1 MARVESKFANDFLEQ
16 LGNVN
21 KGSARTV
28 GVHLADFEQFVKTQ
42 YQEDLDSLVEQ
53 LKSGKL
59 DLYDLFSKFVTHEV
73 REKIQKNLL
82 STRTLIQRVKHIK
95 HFLEANDVTINQ
107 TKFKMKIKLPKEIK
121 REKEGMAKDQV
132 SEILAACDEIRLK
145 TYVMFLAT
153 TGWRA
158 SEALSVQLQDIDFD
172 RYPVRVNLQGEN
184 AKTRTDRHTYLTQET
199 VTQLKSW
206 LDFKYRER
214 TIKQYYDKK
223 TGKIVYKVLQLKPVR
238 RPDDYV
244 FMPYHDELET
254 TVEYAYKNLS
264 RRFGEL
270 LDRMNLKFR
279 HDGKRREISLHSFRH
294 FVYTT
299 IDGLGQNQ
307 FAEYFLG
314 HANSTYWR
322 KPESEKI
329 ATFLKIEPYLTFMD
343 ISALVAKGAD
353 METKLEQNEDQMRA
367 MREQLGTLFEIM
379 TIEQSEERQKKLA
392 EAAKQWIDNGMYK
405 ANQFIS

>member
-1 MARVESKFANDFLEQ
+1 MARVEAKLANQFLEQ

-28 GVHLADFEQFVKTQ
+28 RVHLADFEQFVKQ
-42 YQEDLDSLVEQ
+42 EYQEDLDSLVEE
-53 LKSGKL
+53 LKSSKL

-73 REKIQKNLL
+73 REKIHKNML

-95 HFLEANDVTINQ
+95 HFLEANDITINQ

-121 REKEGMAKDQV
+121 REKEGLAKDQV
-132 SEILAACDEIRLK
+132 REILATCDDIRLK
-145 TYVMFLAT
+145 TYVMFLAS

-172 RYPVRVNLQGEN
+172 RNPIRVSLRGEN
-184 AKTRTDRHTYLTQET
+184 AKTRTDRHTYLTREM
-199 VTQLKSW
+199 VAQLKSW

-223 TGKIVYKVLQLKPVR
+223 TGKIVYKVLHLKPVR
-238 RPDDYV
+238 RSDDFV

-264 RRFGEL
+264 KRFGEL
-270 LDRMNLKFR
+270 LDRMNVKFR
-279 HDGKRREISLHSFRH
+279 HDGKRREVSLHSFRH

-307 FAEYFLG
+307 FAEYFIG

-329 ATFLKIEPYLTFMD
+329 TTFLKIEPYLTFMD
-343 ISALVAKGAD
+343 ASALEAKGAD
-353 METKLEQNEDQMRA
+353 METKTEQVMAENLSLKQQVDELYRILYMQ
-367 MREQLGTLFEIM
+367 GI
-379 TIEQSEERQKKLA
+379 IKK
-392 EAAKQWIDNGMYK
+392 EA
-405 ANQFIS
+405 

>member
-1 MARVESKFANDFLEQ
+1 MARLQSKFANDFLQQ

-21 KGSARTV
+21 TGSARTV
-28 GVHLADFEQFVKTQ
+28 SVHLADFEQFVKAE
-42 YQEDLDSLVEQ
+42 YRKDLDSLVEE

-59 DLYDLFSKFVTHEV
+59 DLYETFSKFVTHEV
-73 REKIQKNLL
+73 RERVQQNLL
-82 STRTLIQRVKHIK
+82 STRTLNQRVKHIK

-121 REKEGMAKDQV
+121 REKEGITKDQIR
-132 SEILAACDEIRLK
+132 EILAACEDIRLK
-145 TYVMFLAT
+145 TYVMFLAS

-158 SEALSVQLQDIDFD
+158 SEALSLQLQDIDFD
-172 RYPVRVNLQGEN
+172 RNPVRINLRGEN
-184 AKTRTDRHTYLTQET
+184 AKTRTDRHTYLTQEM
-199 VTQLKSW
+199 VTQLESW

-214 TIKQYYDKK
+214 TIKQYYDRN
-223 TGKIVYKVLQLKPVR
+223 TGKIVYKVLHLKPVR
-238 RPDDYV
+238 KPDDYV

-254 TVEYAYKNLS
+254 TVEYAYKNIS

-270 LDRMNLKFR
+270 LDRMNIKFR
-279 HDGKRREISLHSFRH
+279 RDGKRREVSLHSFRH

-307 FAEYFLG
+307 FAEYFIG
-314 HANSTYWR
+314 HSNSTYWR

-343 ISALVAKGAD
+343 VAALEAKGAD
-353 METKLEQNEDQMRA
+353 METKTEQVMAENLSLKQQVDELYRVLYAQ
-367 MREQLGTLFEIM
+367 GI
-379 TIEQSEERQKKLA
+379 IKK
-392 EAAKQWIDNGMYK
+392 E
-405 ANQFIS
+405 S

>member
-1 MARVESKFANDFLEQ
+1 MARLQSKFANDFLQQ

-21 KGSARTV
+21 TGSARTV
-28 GVHLADFEQFVKTQ
+28 SVHLADFEQFVKA
-42 YQEDLDSLVEQ
+42 EHCKDLDTLVEE

-59 DLYDLFSKFVTHEV
+59 DLYELFSKFVTYEV
-73 REKIQKNLL
+73 REKVQQNLL
-82 STRTLIQRVKHIK
+82 STRTLNQRVKHIK
-95 HFLEANDVTINQ
+95 HFLEANDVTVNQ
-107 TKFKMKIKLPKEIK
+107 TKFRMKIKLPKEIK
-121 REKEGMAKDQV
+121 REKEGITKDRLRD
-132 SEILAACDEIRLK
+132 ILAACDDIRLK
-145 TYVMFLAT
+145 TYVMFLAS

-158 SEALSVQLQDIDFD
+158 SEALSVKLQDIDFD
-172 RYPVRVNLQGEN
+172 RDPVRVNLRGEN
-184 AKTRTDRHTYLTQET
+184 AKTRTDRHTYLTQEM
-199 VTQLKSW
+199 VTQLNLW

-214 TIKQYYDKK
+214 TIKQYYDKN
-223 TGKIVYKVLQLKPVR
+223 TGKIVYRALHLKPVR
-238 RPDDYV
+238 RPDDYL

-270 LDRMNLKFR
+270 LDRMNVKFR
-279 HDGKRREISLHSFRH
+279 RDGKRREISLHSFRH

-307 FAEYFLG
+307 YAEYFIG

-343 ISALVAKGAD
+343 VAALEAKGAD
-353 METKLEQNEDQMRA
+353 IETKTEQV
-367 MREQLGTLFEIM
+367 M
-379 TIEQSEERQKKLA
+379 TENLSL
-392 EAAKQWIDNGMYK
+392 KQQVENLYK
-405 ANQFIS
+405 ILYAQGIIKQGRSVQ

>member
-1 MARVESKFANDFLEQ
+1 MAKLESSLANNFLEQ

-28 GVHLADFEQFVKTQ
+28 SVHLSDFEQFIKNE
-42 YQEDLDSLVEQ
+42 YHASLDSLVEK
-53 LKSGKL
+53 LTSGKL
-59 DLYDLFSKFVTHEV
+59 DLYQLFSKFVTFEV

-82 STRTLIQRVKHIK
+82 STGTLNQRVKHVK

-107 TKFKMKIKLPKEIK
+107 TKFKMKIKLPRDIK
-121 REKEGMAKDQV
+121 REKQGLTKDQV
-132 SEILAACDEIRLK
+132 REIIAACDDIRLK
-145 TYVMFLAT
+145 TYVMFLAS

-158 SEALSVQLQDIDFD
+158 SEALSVQLKDIDFD
-172 RYPVRVNLQGEN
+172 SNPVRVNLRGEN
-184 AKTRTDRHTYLTQET
+184 AKTRTDRHTYLTREM

-214 TIKQYYDKK
+214 TIKQYYDKA
-223 TGKIVYKVLQLKPVR
+223 TNKIVYKVLQLKPVR
-238 RPDDYV
+238 SSDDYV

-270 LDRMNLKFR
+270 LDRMEVKFR
-279 HDGKRREISLHSFRH
+279 HDGKRREVSLHSFRH

-307 FAEYFLG
+307 FAEYFIG

-322 KPESEKI
+322 KPESEKVAI
-329 ATFLKIEPYLTFMD
+329 FLKIEPYLTFTD
-343 ISALVAKGAD
+343 VAALEAKGAD
-353 METKLEQNEDQMRA
+353 METKTEQMMAENLSLKQQVDELYRVLYGQ
-367 MREQLGTLFEIM
+367 GI
-379 TIEQSEERQKKLA
+379 IKKESLSPSPSSS
-392 EAAKQWIDNGMYK
+392 Y
-405 ANQFIS
+405 

>member
-1 MARVESKFANDFLEQ
+1 
-16 LGNVN
+16 
-21 KGSARTV
+21 
-28 GVHLADFEQFVKTQ
+28 
-42 YQEDLDSLVEQ
+42 
-53 LKSGKL
+53 
-59 DLYDLFSKFVTHEV
+59 VTHEV

-82 STRTLIQRVKHIK
+82 SSRTFVQRVKHVK

-132 SEILAACDEIRLK
+132 REILAACDDIRLK
-145 TYVMFLAT
+145 TYVMFLAS

-172 RYPVRVNLQGEN
+172 RIPVRVNLRGEN
-184 AKTRTDRHTYLTQET
+184 AKTRTDRHTYLTQEM
-199 VTQLKSW
+199 VTQLRSW

-214 TIKQYYDKK
+214 TIKQYYDKN
-223 TGKIVYKVLQLKPVR
+223 TGKIVYKVVHLKPVK
-238 RPDDYV
+238 RPDDCV

-254 TVEYAYKNLS
+254 TVEYAYKNFS

-270 LDRMNLKFR
+270 LDRMNVKFR
-279 HDGKRREISLHSFRH
+279 RDGKRREISLHSFRH

-307 FAEYFLG
+307 FAEYFIG

-322 KPESEKI
+322 KPESEKV
-329 ATFLKIEPYLTFMD
+329 ATFLKIEPYLTFLD
-343 ISALVAKGAD
+343 AAALEAKGAD
-353 METKLEQNEDQMRA
+353 QQTR
-367 MREQLGTLFEIM
+367 
-379 TIEQSEERQKKLA
+379 IEQVQTENFAL
-392 EAAKQWIDNGMYK
+392 KQQIENLYK
-405 ANQFIS
+405 TLYEQGVIKTE

>member
-1 MARVESKFANDFLEQ
+1 MARLQSKFANDFLEQ

-21 KGSARTV
+21 MGSARTV
-28 GVHLADFEQFVKTQ
+28 SVHLADFEQFVKTE
-42 YQEDLDSLVEQ
+42 YHKGLDSLVEE
-53 LKSGKL
+53 LRSGKL
-59 DLYDLFSKFVTHEV
+59 DLYELFSKFVTYEV
-73 REKIQKNLL
+73 REKVQKNFIL
-82 STRTLIQRVKHIK
+82 TKTLNQRVKHIK

-121 REKEGMAKDQV
+121 REKEGITKDQV
-132 SEILAACDEIRLK
+132 REILAACDDIRLK
-145 TYVMFLAT
+145 TYVMFLAS

-172 RYPVRVNLQGEN
+172 RNPVRVNLRGEN
-184 AKTRTDRHTYLTQET
+184 AKTRTDRHTYLTQEM

-214 TIKQYYDKK
+214 TIKQYYDKN
-223 TGKIVYKVLQLKPVR
+223 TGKIVYKVLQLKPVK
-238 RPDDYV
+238 RPEDYV

-270 LDRMNLKFR
+270 LDRMDIKFR
-279 HDGKRREISLHSFRH
+279 RDGKRREISLHSFRH

-307 FAEYFLG
+307 FAEYFIG

-329 ATFLKIEPYLTFMD
+329 ATFLRIERYLTFVD
-343 ISALVAKGAD
+343 VSALEARGAD
-353 METKLEQNEDQMRA
+353 METKTEQMIAENLSLKQQVNELYKVLYAQ
-367 MREQLGTLFEIM
+367 GI
-379 TIEQSEERQKKLA
+379 IKK
-392 EAAKQWIDNGMYK
+392 EA
-405 ANQFIS
+405 

>member
-1 MARVESKFANDFLEQ
+1 MAEVESKLANEFLGQ
-16 LGNVN
+16 LGNAN

-28 GVHLADFEQFVKTQ
+28 SVHLADFERFVKRE
-42 YQEDLDSLVEQ
+42 YQEDLDSLVEE
-53 LKSGKL
+53 LKSSKL

-132 SEILAACDEIRLK
+132 REILAACDDIRLK
-145 TYVMFLAT
+145 TYVMFLAS

-172 RYPVRVNLQGEN
+172 LNPVRVNLRGEN
-184 AKTRTDRHTYLTQET
+184 AKTRTDRHTYLTQEM

-223 TGKIVYKVLQLKPVR
+223 TGKIVYKVLLLKPVR
-238 RPDDYV
+238 RLDDCV
-244 FMPYHDELET
+244 FMPYHDERET

-270 LDRMNLKFR
+270 LDRMNIKFR
-279 HDGKRREISLHSFRH
+279 HGGKRREVSLHSFRH

-307 FAEYFLG
+307 FAEYFIG

-343 ISALVAKGAD
+343 VAALEAKGAD
-353 METKLEQNEDQMRA
+353 METKTEQMMAENLSLKQQVDELYRVLYVQ
-367 MREQLGTLFEIM
+367 GI
-379 TIEQSEERQKKLA
+379 IKK
-392 EAAKQWIDNGMYK
+392 EPSSSPSPSVSRSD
-405 ANQFIS
+405 

>member
-1 MARVESKFANDFLEQ
+1 MARLQSKFANDFLEQ
-16 LGNVN
+16 LCNVN
-21 KGSARTV
+21 AGSARTV
-28 GVHLADFEQFVKTQ
+28 GVHLADFEQFVNGEYRK
-42 YQEDLDSLVEQ
+42 DLDSLLEE
-53 LKSGKL
+53 LRSGKI
-59 DLYDLFSKFVTHEV
+59 DLYELFSKFVTYEV
-73 REKIQKNLL
+73 REKVQKNFI
-82 STRTLIQRVKHIK
+82 SSKTLNQRVKHIK

-121 REKEGMAKDQV
+121 REKEGITKDQIR
-132 SEILAACDEIRLK
+132 EILAAGDDIRLK
-145 TYVMFLAT
+145 TYVMFLAS

-172 RYPVRVNLQGEN
+172 RNPVRVNLRGEN
-184 AKTRTDRHTYLTQET
+184 AKTRTDRHTYLTQEM

-214 TIKQYYDKK
+214 TIKQYYDKN
-223 TGKIVYKVLQLKPVR
+223 TGKIVYKVLHLKPVR
-238 RPDDYV
+238 RPEDYV

-270 LDRMNLKFR
+270 LDRMNIKFR
-279 HDGKRREISLHSFRH
+279 HDGKRREVSLHSFRH

-307 FAEYFLG
+307 FAEYFIG

-329 ATFLKIEPYLTFMD
+329 TTFLKIEPYLTFMD
-343 ISALVAKGAD
+343 VAALEAKGAD
-353 METKLEQNEDQMRA
+353 IETKTEQVMAENLSLKQQVDELYRILYMQ
-367 MREQLGTLFEIM
+367 GI
-379 TIEQSEERQKKLA
+379 IKK
-392 EAAKQWIDNGMYK
+392 EP
-405 ANQFIS
+405 SSSSSPSPSSSV

>member
-1 MARVESKFANDFLEQ
+1 MK
-16 LGNVN
+16 
-21 KGSARTV
+21 
-28 GVHLADFEQFVKTQ
+28 
-42 YQEDLDSLVEQ
+42 DLDSLVEQ

-73 REKIQKNLL
+73 RAKIQQNLL
-82 STRTLIQRVKHIK
+82 STRTLNQRVKHIK

-132 SEILAACDEIRLK
+132 REILAACDDIRLK
-145 TYVMFLAT
+145 TYVMFLAS

-172 RYPVRVNLQGEN
+172 RNPVRVNLRGEN
-184 AKTRTDRHTYLTQET
+184 AKTRTDRHTYLTQEM

-214 TIKQYYDKK
+214 TIKQYYDKN
-223 TGKIVYKVLQLKPVR
+223 TGKIVYKVIPLKPDR
-238 RPDDYV
+238 RAYDYV
-244 FMPYHDELET
+244 FMPYHHDEQLET

-270 LDRMNLKFR
+270 LNRMNIKFR
-279 HDGKRREISLHSFRH
+279 HDGKRREVSLHSFRH

-307 FAEYFLG
+307 FAEYFIG

-322 KPESEKI
+322 KPES
-329 ATFLKIEPYLTFMD
+329 
-343 ISALVAKGAD
+343 
-353 METKLEQNEDQMRA
+353 
-367 MREQLGTLFEIM
+367 
-379 TIEQSEERQKKLA
+379 
-392 EAAKQWIDNGMYK
+392 
-405 ANQFIS
+405 

>member
-1 MARVESKFANDFLEQ
+1 MARLQSKFANDFLEQ

-21 KGSARTV
+21 TGSARTV
-28 GVHLADFEQFVKTQ
+28 SVHLADFEQFVRTEYRK
-42 YQEDLDSLVEQ
+42 DLDSLLEE
-53 LKSGKL
+53 LKSGKI
-59 DLYDLFSKFVTHEV
+59 DLYELFSKFVTYEV
-73 REKIQKNLL
+73 REKVQKNFISTKTL
-82 STRTLIQRVKHIK
+82 SQRVKHIK

-121 REKEGMAKDQV
+121 REKEGITKDQV
-132 SEILAACDEIRLK
+132 REILAACDDIRLK
-145 TYVMFLAT
+145 TYVMFLAS

-172 RYPVRVNLQGEN
+172 RTPVRVNLRGEN
-184 AKTRTDRHTYLTQET
+184 AKTRMDRHTYLTQEM

-206 LDFKYRER
+206 FDFKYSER

-223 TGKIVYKVLQLKPVR
+223 TGKIVYKVMLLKPVR
-238 RPDDYV
+238 RPDDCV
-244 FMPYHDELET
+244 FMPYHDERET

-270 LDRMNLKFR
+270 LDRMNIKFR
-279 HDGKRREISLHSFRH
+279 HDGKRREVSLHSFRH

-307 FAEYFLG
+307 FAEYFIG

-343 ISALVAKGAD
+343 VSALEAKGAD
-353 METKLEQNEDQMRA
+353 QQTRMEQVQTENFALKQQIENLYKTLYEQ
-367 MREQLGTLFEIM
+367 GVIKK
-379 TIEQSEERQKKLA
+379 EQS
-392 EAAKQWIDNGMYK
+392 AANIV
-405 ANQFIS
+405 NQ

>member
-1 MARVESKFANDFLEQ
+1 MARLQSKFANDFLE
-16 LGNVN
+16 LLSNVN
-21 KGSARTV
+21 TGSARTV
-28 GVHLADFEQFVKTQ
+28 SVHLADFEQFVWIEYRKG
-42 YQEDLDSLVEQ
+42 LDSLLEE
-53 LKSGKL
+53 LRLGKL
-59 DLYDLFSKFVTHEV
+59 DLYELFSKFVTYEM
-73 REKIQKNLL
+73 REKVQKSFI
-82 STRTLIQRVKHIK
+82 STKTLNQRVKHIK

-107 TKFKMKIKLPKEIK
+107 TKFKMKIKLPREIK
-121 REKEGMAKDQV
+121 REKEGITKDQV
-132 SEILAACDEIRLK
+132 REILAACDDIRLK
-145 TYVMFLAT
+145 TYAMFLAS

-172 RYPVRVNLQGEN
+172 RDPVRVNLRGEN
-184 AKTRTDRHTYLTQET
+184 AKTRTDRHTYLTQEI

-214 TIKQYYDKK
+214 TIKQYYDKN
-223 TGKIVYKVLQLKPVR
+223 TGKIVYKVLHLKPVR
-238 RPDDYV
+238 RPEDYI

-254 TVEYAYKNLS
+254 TVEYTYKNLS

-270 LDRMNLKFR
+270 LDRMNIKFR
-279 HDGKRREISLHSFRH
+279 HDGKRREVSLHSFRH

-307 FAEYFLG
+307 FAEYFIG

-343 ISALVAKGAD
+343 VASLEAKGAD
-353 METKLEQNEDQMRA
+353 METKTEQVMAEN
-367 MREQLGTLFEIM
+367 LSLK
-379 TIEQSEERQKKLA
+379 RQVDELYRILYVQGIINK
-392 EAAKQWIDNGMYK
+392 EPSSSSIV
-405 ANQFIS
+405 S

>member
-1 MARVESKFANDFLEQ
+1 MITAGMARLQSKFANDFLEQ

-21 KGSARTV
+21 TGSARTV
-28 GVHLADFEQFVKTQ
+28 SVHLADFEQFVRTEYSKGI
-42 YQEDLDSLVEQ
+42 DSLLEE
-53 LKSGKL
+53 LRSGKIN
-59 DLYDLFSKFVTHEV
+59 LYELFSKFVTYEV
-73 REKIQKNLL
+73 REKVQKNFI
-82 STRTLIQRVKHIK
+82 STKTLNQRVKHIK

-121 REKEGMAKDQV
+121 RENEGITKDQV
-132 SEILAACDEIRLK
+132 REILAACDDIRLK
-145 TYVMFLAT
+145 TYVMFLAS

-172 RYPVRVNLQGEN
+172 RNPVRVNLRGEN
-184 AKTRTDRHTYLTQET
+184 AKTRTDRHTYLTQEM

-214 TIKQYYDKK
+214 TIKQYYDKN
-223 TGKIVYKVLQLKPVR
+223 TGKIVYKVLLLKPVR
-238 RPDDYV
+238 RSDDYV

-270 LDRMNLKFR
+270 LDRMKIKFR
-279 HDGKRREISLHSFRH
+279 HDGKRREVSLHSFRH

-307 FAEYFLG
+307 FAEYFIG

-322 KPESEKI
+322 KPESEKV

-343 ISALVAKGAD
+343 VASLEAKGAD
-353 METKLEQNEDQMRA
+353 METKTEQVMAENLSLKQQVDELYRILYMQ
-367 MREQLGTLFEIM
+367 GI
-379 TIEQSEERQKKLA
+379 IKK
-392 EAAKQWIDNGMYK
+392 EA
-405 ANQFIS
+405 

>member
-1 MARVESKFANDFLEQ
+1 MARLQSKFANDFLEQ

-21 KGSARTV
+21 TGSARTV
-28 GVHLADFEQFVKTQ
+28 GVHIADFEQFIKAE
-42 YQEDLDSLVEQ
+42 YRKDLDSLVEE
-53 LKSGKL
+53 LRSGKL
-59 DLYDLFSKFVTHEV
+59 DLYELFSKFVTYEV
-73 REKIQKNLL
+73 REKVQKNFI
-82 STRTLIQRVKHIK
+82 STKTLNQRVKHIK

-121 REKEGMAKDQV
+121 REKEGITKDQV
-132 SEILAACDEIRLK
+132 REILAACDDIRLK
-145 TYVMFLAT
+145 TYVMFLAS

-172 RYPVRVNLQGEN
+172 RNPVRVNLRGEN
-184 AKTRTDRHTYLTQET
+184 AKTRTDRHSYLTQEM

-214 TIKQYYDKK
+214 TIKQYYDKN
-223 TGKIVYKVLQLKPVR
+223 TGKIVYKVLHLKPAR

-244 FMPYHDELET
+244 FMPYHDDELET

-270 LDRMNLKFR
+270 LDRMNIKFR
-279 HDGKRREISLHSFRH
+279 HDGKRREVSLHSFRH

-307 FAEYFLG
+307 FAEYFIG

-329 ATFLKIEPYLTFMD
+329 ATFLKIEPYLTFID
-343 ISALVAKGAD
+343 VAALEAKGAD
-353 METKLEQNEDQMRA
+353 METKTEQVMAENLSLKQQVNELYRVLYAQ
-367 MREQLGTLFEIM
+367 GI
-379 TIEQSEERQKKLA
+379 IKK
-392 EAAKQWIDNGMYK
+392 EA
-405 ANQFIS
+405 